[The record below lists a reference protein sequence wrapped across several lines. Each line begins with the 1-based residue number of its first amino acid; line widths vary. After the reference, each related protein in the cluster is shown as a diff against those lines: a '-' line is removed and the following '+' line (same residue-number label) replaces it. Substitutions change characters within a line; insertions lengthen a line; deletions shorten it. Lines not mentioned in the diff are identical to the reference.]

1 MLETERYREA
11 VELLQF
17 LLQCQGQDPR
27 QYDEWQALLDWLN
40 SAFPTFEKEDASEED
55 SYAEEEMARQ
65 HAEAKLAEDHLYAE
79 KLLYAVTEKPL
90 SEQTFLALEQL
101 VYLDK
106 AEVDEVLIRWI
117 EHTELHPLLQYRVLQ
132 TLQRRGTQ
140 GTLTLKRGTE
150 LVEIEIEAVP
160 LKPEQF
166 PAPIQ
171 AVLER
176 VGSETQVHDPTL
188 FYFAQELWS
197 QFIMAIY
204 ATKNYRL
211 ILSEEDA
218 VIDIW
223 AAALHLMVS
232 ESIPSGKSDEDIR
245 TLYGIT
251 GDLRLKFEQACR
263 SMRQF
268 VAAGIG
274 G

>member
-11 VELLQF
+11 AELLQF

-27 QYDEWQALLDWLN
+27 HYEEWQALLDWLN
-40 SAFPTFEKEDASEED
+40 SAFPSFDQGEMPEED
-55 SYAEEEMARQ
+55 DYAEEDMARQ
-65 HAEAKLAEDHLYAE
+65 HAEAKLAEDHLYVE
-79 KLLYAVTEKPL
+79 KLLHAVTEKPL

-101 VYLDK
+101 VYLDRP
-106 AEVDEVLIRWI
+106 EVDEVLISWI
-117 EHTELHPLLQYRVLQ
+117 EGTDLHPLLQFRVFQ

-140 GTLTLKRGTE
+140 GTLSLKRGGE
-150 LVEIEIEAVP
+150 MVEIDIEAVP

-176 VGSETQVHDPTL
+176 VGNETQVHDPTL

-204 ATKNYRL
+204 GTKNYYS

-218 VIDIW
+218 IIDIW

-232 ESIPSGKSDEDIR
+232 DSLPGGKSDEELR

-251 GDLRLKFEQACR
+251 DDLRLKFEQACR
-263 SMRQF
+263 TMRQF
-268 VAAGIG
+268 VAAGVG

>member
-11 VELLQF
+11 AELLQF

-27 QYDEWQALLDWLN
+27 HYEEWQALLDWLN
-40 SAFPTFEKEDASEED
+40 SAFPTFEREEEPEEEA
-55 SYAEEEMARQ
+55 YAEEEMARQ

-79 KLLYAVTEKPL
+79 KLLQAVTERPL

-101 VYLDK
+101 VYLDRP
-106 AEVDEVLIRWI
+106 EVDEVLIRWI
-117 EHTELHPLLQYRVLQ
+117 EQTDMHPLLQYRVLQ

-140 GTLTLKRGTE
+140 GMLSFKRGGE
-150 LVEIEIEAVP
+150 PVEIDIEAVP

-166 PAPIQ
+166 PAPVQ

-204 ATKNYRL
+204 GTKDYRS

-218 VIDIW
+218 IIDVW

-232 ESIPSGKSDEDIR
+232 DSLPGGKSDEEIR

-251 GDLRLKFEQACR
+251 DDLRLKFEQACR
-263 SMRQF
+263 AMRQF
-268 VAAGIG
+268 VSAGVG

>member
-17 LLQCQGQDPR
+17 LLQCQGQEPR

-40 SAFPTFEKEDASEED
+40 SAFPTFEKEEASEENP
-55 SYAEEEMARQ
+55 YAEEEMARQ
-65 HAEAKLAEDHLYAE
+65 HAEAKLAEDHLYTE
-79 KLLYAVTEKPL
+79 KLLYAVTERPL
-90 SEQTFLALEQL
+90 SEHTFLALEQL
-101 VYLDK
+101 VYLNK
-106 AEVDEVLIRWI
+106 PEVDEVLIRWV
-117 EHTELHPLLQYRVLQ
+117 ENTELHPLLQYRVLQ
-132 TLQRRGTQ
+132 TLHRRGKQ
-140 GTLTLKRGTE
+140 GTLTLKRGGE
-150 LVEIEIEAVP
+150 SVEIDVESVP
-160 LKPEQF
+160 LNPDQF

-176 VGSETQVHDPTL
+176 VGNETQVHDPTL
-188 FYFAQELWS
+188 FYFAQELWM

-204 ATKNYRL
+204 GTKDYQML
-211 ILSEEDA
+211 LSEEDA

-223 AAALHLMVS
+223 SAALHLLVS
-232 ESIPSGKSDEDIR
+232 ESIPSGRNDEDIR

-251 GDLRLKFEQACR
+251 DDLRLKFEQACR

-268 VAAGIG
+268 VTAGIG

>member
-11 VELLQF
+11 GELLQF

-27 QYDEWQALLDWLN
+27 HYDEWQALLDWLN
-40 SAFPTFEKEDASEED
+40 SAFPTFDKEDAPEED
-55 SYAEEEMARQ
+55 SHAEEEMARQ

-101 VYLDK
+101 VYLDRP
-106 AEVDEVLIRWI
+106 EVDEVLIPWI
-117 EHTELHPLLQYRVLQ
+117 EQTDLHPLLQYRVLQ

-140 GTLTLKRGTE
+140 GTLTFKRGGE
-150 LVEIEIEAVP
+150 QVEIDIETVP

-166 PAPIQ
+166 PEPIQ

-204 ATKNYRL
+204 GTKDYRS

-232 ESIPSGKSDEDIR
+232 DSLPGGKSDEELR

-251 GDLRLKFEQACR
+251 DDLRLKFEQACR
-263 SMRQF
+263 SMRHF
-268 VAAGIG
+268 VAAGVG